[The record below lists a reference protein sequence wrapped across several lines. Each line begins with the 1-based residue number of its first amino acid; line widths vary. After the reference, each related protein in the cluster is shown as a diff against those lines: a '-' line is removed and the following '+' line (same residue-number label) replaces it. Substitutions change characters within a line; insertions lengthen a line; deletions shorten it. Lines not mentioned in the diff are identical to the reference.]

1 PCLIK
6 QKVSFKFQ
14 SSLEQYVESN
24 SKYADRGESGKFI
37 TVYPRGEEEFACLLA
52 ELQKLTETFALG
64 PYILSDQNWQES
76 NVYFRYGGFKLLY
89 LVNAAGERI
98 PA

>member
-1 PCLIK
+1 MSATVKQAQGMLDAVAPCLIK

-64 PYILSDQNWQES
+64 
-76 NVYFRYGGFKLLY
+76 
-89 LVNAAGERI
+89 
-98 PA
+98 